1 MRGSLKRMRAD
12 NRSMVLDYVVR
23 QGPAAR
29 LDIAQA
35 LGLSPA
41 TITTVVRELV
51 EGGLVEVVDSEQ
63 TTGRPRERFGPSASR
78 VHAIGVKLMAHRVV
92 GVRVNYRGEITGEM
106 EHPYDSRAPRPL
118 DTLADVLADWTRDRT
133 GLLGVGIGISGIVD
147 AGLGRVVSAPLLGWS
162 ALDVAAELSDRLG
175 TRVRI
180 DNDVMALALAHA
192 LYGSAR
198 QHDHFMIL
206 TLGSGLG
213 SAVIA
218 AGAVHRGARGAAG
231 ELGHVTVAEDGPV
244 CGCGARGCLETYV
257 SEPALAEQAAR
268 AGLGPGFAD
277 LLARAEAGDRPAR
290 ELFAHAGGRLGR
302 ALQLA
307 VNLIDPAVLIVSG
320 EGVRWWP
327 LLEGAV
333 RAELRRARAGSA
345 SAVPLIPDD
354 WDDHGW
360 ARGAAAC
367 VLSAPLE
374 TAPPRTKERQR

>member
-1 MRGSLKRMRAD
+1 MRSD

-29 LDIAQA
+29 LDIAKA

-51 EGGLVEVVDSEQ
+51 DGGLVEVVDSEQ
-63 TTGRPRERFGPSASR
+63 TTGRPRELFGPSASS

-92 GVRVNYRGEITGEM
+92 GVRVNYRGEVTGEM
-106 EHPYDSRAPRPL
+106 EHAYDSRGPRPL
-118 DTLADVLADWTRDRT
+118 DALAEVLTAWTGDRS

-147 AGLGRVVSAPLLGWS
+147 ARRGRVVGAPRLGWND
-162 ALDVAAELSDRLG
+162 LDVAAELSDRLG

-192 LYGSAR
+192 LYGPAR

-218 AGAVHRGARGAAG
+218 AGAVQRGARGAAG
-231 ELGHVTVAEDGPV
+231 ELGHVTVDAGGPE
-244 CGCGARGCLETYV
+244 CGCGARGCLEAYV
-257 SEPALAEQAAR
+257 SEPALAAEAAR
-268 AGLGPGFAD
+268 AGLATDFED
-277 LLARAEAGDRPAR
+277 LLDKAASEPRARALFERAGT
-290 ELFAHAGGRLGR
+290 RLGR
-302 ALQLA
+302 VLQTA
-307 VNLIDPAVLIVSG
+307 VNLVDPAVLIVSG

-327 LLEGAV
+327 LVADAV
-333 RAELRRARAGSA
+333 RAELRRAKAGSA
-345 SAVPLIPDD
+345 GSVPLIPDD
-354 WDDHGW
+354 LDDRGW

-374 TAPPRTKERQR
+374 TTTPHTKERQR